1 MRITL
6 ADIAEMLGLAP
17 DEFLDMEARSFA
29 HEVNALTEIMEAAL
43 AVAEDEG
50 DVA

>member
-1 MRITL
+1 MRVTL
-6 ADIAEMLGLAP
+6 REIAEMLDKTP

-43 AVAEDEG
+43 ALAEDEDG
-50 DVA
+50 DS